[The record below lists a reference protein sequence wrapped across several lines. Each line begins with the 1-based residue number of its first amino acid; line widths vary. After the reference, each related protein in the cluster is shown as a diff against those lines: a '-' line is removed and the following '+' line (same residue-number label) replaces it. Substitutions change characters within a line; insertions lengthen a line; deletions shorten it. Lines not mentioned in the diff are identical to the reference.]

1 MQFSKCCNTKIW
13 RLGPSPSMT
22 PNAIQTKTTDSQEL
36 VGRKIFEAV
45 LTDAVPNIFL
55 MTLNKILNC

>member
-1 MQFSKCCNTKIW
+1 
-13 RLGPSPSMT
+13 MT

-36 VGRKIFEAV
+36 VGRKVFEAV